1 MSTAVED
8 IDHGIRGRSLWQDA
22 WARLRRNR
30 LAVLCMILLAG
41 VFLACFTGPWF
52 CLWNPEIQNLKLRA
66 TPPGTVETLTKE
78 SWVSH
83 KQDASLKNKDREAL
97 LKQREA
103 LEAEWMKVTNDGAN
117 PVKASHWFGTDTLG
131 RDLLARTLR
140 GGQVSLMVG
149 LVATLVALL
158 IGVAYGAAAGYAGGR
173 MDDLMMR
180 AVDTLRAL
188 PFMIFVILLTATFG
202 KDLLLIFLAIGA
214 VEWLTMARI
223 VRAQV
228 LGLARQEFV
237 DAARSLGLGP
247 AKIIFRHIVPNVL
260 GPVIVYATLTV
271 PAVMLLEAGLSFLGL
286 GVQPPDSSWGTLIDD
301 GATNMESYWWL
312 LVFPSAFF
320 SLTLFCLNFAGDGL
334 RDALDVKSSKD

>member
-1 MSTAVED
+1 MTATAEE
-8 IDHGIRGRSLWQDA
+8 IDDSIRGRSLWQDA

-30 LAVLCMILLAG
+30 LAVLCMVLLTG
-41 VFLACFTGPWF
+41 IIFTCFIGPWF
-52 CLWNPEIQNLKLRA
+52 CPWNPEIQNLKLRA
-66 TPPGTVETLTKE
+66 TPPGTMETLTE
-78 SWVSH
+78 ASWVNH
-83 KQDASLKNKDREAL
+83 GGTAEEWREL
-97 LKQREA
+97 
-103 LEAEWMKVTNDGAN
+103 TNGGAN
-117 PVKASHWFGTDTLG
+117 PQKRRHWFGTDTLG

-149 LVATLVALL
+149 LVATLVALI

-173 MDDLMMR
+173 TDDIMMR

-188 PFMIFVILLTATFG
+188 PFMIFVILLTTMFE
-202 KDLLLIFLAIGA
+202 KNLLLIFLAIGA

-237 DAARSLGLGP
+237 DAARSLGLQPGR
-247 AKIIFRHIVPNVL
+247 IIFRHIVPNVL

-286 GVQPPDSSWGTLIDD
+286 GVQAPDSSWGTLIDD
-301 GATNMESYWWL
+301 GATNMESFWWL

-334 RDALDVKSSKD
+334 RDALDVKSAKD